1 MNAFKKQ
8 FHNLVAYSYINLQ
21 EQKVTS
27 LEFHNDKE
35 LTRIEVEDY
44 FAHDWGE
51 PIEDLEFNTKL
62 EEAKKQIKNIQP

>member
-8 FHNLVAYSYINLQ
+8 FYNSVAYNYINLHK
-21 EQKVTS
+21 QKVTS
-27 LEFHNDKE
+27 VEFHNDKE
-35 LTRIEVEDY
+35 LIRLEVEDY

-62 EEAKKQIKNIQP
+62 EEAKGQIKNIQP